1 MNGVRK
7 LACGIVCLAAFAA
20 SSAFAAGS
28 LPSGYTEVEY
38 IESDGNQYIDTLW
51 TNGSGHVVTLD
62 IQPTELP
69 TSNNTSGLG
78 GVRPCYGCRTA
89 YNVKNISFFMD
100 YANSAP
106 AVTVDFNNS
115 NHTPYRLS
123 AGSISADRRYVV
135 VDSAATRSVTGYDS
149 SSNVVTTA
157 SDTDNCSDTF
167 TCDGS
172 AYLFAIND
180 MSGGSPAFLW
190 GNKAKVKFF
199 GGTVKTVGG
208 TLCCNFVPCLK
219 NGTEPGVYDT
229 VRDVFLPNSGSGT
242 FTYGAVI
249 GVISYSIPAFFP
261 PSVSDLTATG
271 ATVTCELIALGEGA
285 TSANVWFTYTD
296 GVATNTVSLGAKDSA
311 PANLS
316 VTLGNLATGIPYSC
330 WFTATNNAATPAGSS
345 SAPAD
350 FRTLDSIGN
359 YMQLQYLESSG
370 TQAIDTGVKFGRYTR
385 MSFRMKVTGGAT
397 GGQIGV
403 IDSFGTDGKYDR
415 FHFNVNGDKL
425 HVWCD
430 RRDEGIGSV
439 HAVGG
444 TWHNYDINL
453 VDNKVYRDGTQDI
466 SAATNPGYVGTTNN
480 HSTIW
485 LFGRNSNTPSL
496 KQYATIYLS
505 KVEIWQDG
513 RETDPDRSLVPC
525 KRLSDNVLGMY
536 DTVKNE
542 FLTNVGTGTFVPGP
556 GSLDYD
562 EIPPQ
567 ILNDEPVCPE
577 VVVKAGGHRLVKDT
591 DYTLAWMDNTDT
603 GLGKVTVTPIGS
615 YADCAVFAVQF
626 LIVPKEKTLPPE
638 YQRIAYIESTSGG
651 MQQLDTLVPPNGN
664 MRVDIKFQLPI
675 PNAMGQVGMI
685 DDVGSAVER
694 FHMGNGDRIYGGIGN
709 KYSPGFDYSTVVGD
723 NWALMMLRTRLENN
737 VPCGWFVL
745 NETNIDKMTDIGT
758 FRADNTT
765 FGLFGRLSNNNNYKT
780 YAAYRVM
787 YMEVKEGDEQVQ
799 THRFVPCRRV
809 ADGELGV
816 YDTVA
821 RQFLYDTGR
830 EARGADVFL
839 AGPVVGDGWRPGM
852 VIRLY

>member
-51 TNGSGHVVTLD
+51 TNGSDHVVTLD

-69 TSNNTSGLG
+69 TSSNTSGLG

-100 YANSAP
+100 YVNSAP

-199 GGTVKTVGG
+199 GGTVKTAGG

-219 NGTEPGVYDT
+219 NGTESGVYDT

-242 FTYGAVI
+242 FAYGAVI

-316 VTLGNLATGIPYSC
+316 VTLGNLATVTPYSC

-370 TQAIDTGVKFGRYTR
+370 TQAIDTGVKYGPTTR
-385 MSFRMKVTGGAT
+385 MRFRMQVLNGTT
-397 GGQIGV
+397 VSQIGV
-403 IDSFGTDGKYDR
+403 IDNFGTGGKYDR
-415 FHFNVNGDKL
+415 FHFQVNNGKL
-425 HVWCD
+425 WVWCD
-430 RRDEGIGSV
+430 RQDGGYSSASSE
-439 HAVGG
+439 GG
-444 TWHNYDINL
+444 TWHDYDINL
-453 VDNKVYRDGTQDI
+453 VDNKFYRDG
-466 SAATNPGYVGTTNN
+466 ATVLSGIYNKAYGYAGTTDE

-485 LFGRNSNTPSL
+485 LFGRNSNMPNVLS
-496 KQYATIYLS
+496 YATVRIG

-513 RETDPDRSLVPC
+513 QSAERDRLLFPC
-525 KRLSDNVLGMY
+525 RRLSDNMLGMY
-536 DTVKNE
+536 DLVHQE
-542 FLTNVGTGTFVPGP
+542 FLTNIGTGSFAAGP
-556 GSLDYD
+556 SGLGCVDK
-562 EIPPQ
+562 IPPQ
-567 ILNDEPVCPE
+567 ILADQAGACPE
-577 VVVKAGGHRLVKDT
+577 VVIKNAGQTRVAGS
-591 DYTLAWMDNTDT
+591 DYTVSYSDNTAT
-603 GLGKVTVTPIGS
+603 GIGKVTITAIGD
-615 YADCAVFAVQF
+615 YADCGSVVMQY
-626 LIVPKEKTLPPE
+626 LIVPEEARLPGE
-638 YQRIAYIESTSGG
+638 YQRIAYLESTKDGK
-651 MQQLDTLVPPNGN
+651 QQIDTLIHPTGN
-664 MRVDIKFQLPI
+664 MRIEIRFQSPVAAL
-675 PNAMGQVGMI
+675 MGMVGMI
-685 DDVGSAVER
+685 DDSPSVER
-694 FHMGNGDRIYGGIGN
+694 FHLGCTSSNPDSLFAGLGNNYTAGM
-709 KYSPGFDYSTVVGD
+709 SYSTYVGN
-723 NWALMMLRTRLENN
+723 NWSLMPSFLIEMGYMTNMEEDLLLSHPIYQERL
-737 VPCGWFVL
+737 
-745 NETNIDKMTDIGT
+745 
-758 FRADNTT
+758 
-765 FGLFGRLSNNNNYKT
+765 
-780 YAAYRVM
+780 
-787 YMEVKEGDEQVQ
+787 VQ
-799 THRFVPCRRV
+799 
-809 ADGELGV
+809 
-816 YDTVA
+816 
-821 RQFLYDTGR
+821 
-830 EARGADVFL
+830 
-839 AGPVVGDGWRPGM
+839 GM
-852 VIRLY
+852 VEGVVRLARLRGLID